1 MAIQILSPMMVNFP
15 SLLYSFSENERVK
28 NSRNVTFFGRAKA
41 LGLFLGGEG
50 CYKIAEIHVLMS
62 NTGDLE
68 TTTSGYLVWNNEVSV
83 VLRDKKRVEM
93 MDFH

>member
-1 MAIQILSPMMVNFP
+1 MLHFLA
-15 SLLYSFSENERVK
+15 ERK
-28 NSRNVTFFGRAKA
+28 HLGFFFG
-41 LGLFLGGEG
+41 GGW